1 MRSLAVP
8 VLAAFAAVAMV
19 GQPAAA
25 KDKGATRA
33 EVQIE
38 LCEPADTLEHK
49 LAWKPRGSAYDTW
62 LFDNGALSLLEKGL
76 RLRLR
81 ASPDRP
87 ELTLKAAV
95 KDCDDARLAKSEGK
109 CELDVYGGKASA
121 TLSLTHALRAP
132 MAQDLAAGRTA
143 LSAALS
149 DAQASYLRDASQAWP
164 LPPDL
169 RPLGPIDTR
178 TYASGRYEIDVTTLP
193 DGTRYA
199 EISIKVPAA
208 DMARAQG
215 KLEAFLRD
223 AGVEV
228 CADQQGQAADKL
240 RRLAALPAK

>member
-1 MRSLAVP
+1 MHSLAVAS
-8 VLAAFAAVAMV
+8 LAVIAVTAAV
-19 GQPAAA
+19 QPNAAA

-33 EVQIE
+33 EVQIG
-38 LCEPADTLEHK
+38 LCEPVDTLEHK
-49 LAWKPRGSAYDTW
+49 LAWQPRGPAYDTW
-62 LFDNGALSLLEKGL
+62 LFDDNALSLLERGL

-81 ASPDRP
+81 ASSDRP

-109 CELDVYGGKASA
+109 CELDVYAGKASA
-121 TLSLTHALRAP
+121 TLSLTRALRPP
-132 MAQDLAAGRTA
+132 MAQDLAAGRAA
-143 LSAALS
+143 LAHSLS
-149 DAQASYLRDASQAWP
+149 DAQASYLRDAAHAWP
-164 LPPDL
+164 LPPGL

-193 DGTRYA
+193 DGARYA

-223 AGVEV
+223 AGVQV

-240 RRLAALPAK
+240 RRLAVQQPK

>member
-1 MRSLAVP
+1 MRSLALP
-8 VLAAFAAVAMV
+8 SLAILAVIAAV
-19 GQPAAA
+19 PPDAAA

-33 EVQIE
+33 EVQIG
-38 LCEPADTLEHK
+38 LCEPVETLERK
-49 LAWKPRGSAYDTW
+49 LALQPRSPAYDTW
-62 LFDNGALSLLEKGL
+62 LFDDSTLSLLGHGL

-81 ASPDRP
+81 ATADHP

-95 KDCDDARLAKSEGK
+95 NDCDDIRLAKREGK

-121 TLSLTHALRAP
+121 TLSLTTALRATA
-132 MAQDLAAGRTA
+132 AQDLAAGRTA
-143 LSAALS
+143 LAQALS
-149 DAQASYLRDASQAWP
+149 DAQASYLRDAAHVWP
-164 LPPDL
+164 LPSGL
-169 RPLGPIDTR
+169 RPLGPIATR

-215 KLEAFLRD
+215 KLEALLRD

-228 CADQQGQAADKL
+228 CSDQQGQAADKL
-240 RRLAALPAK
+240 RRLAASRP